1 MRVIGTVNVLKDA
14 DVQRAMVSASWA
26 IMGAGAAIALVL
38 WLVSLASGRHV
49 LEPVGPG
56 WVLGLVVA
64 SVVSLPVHELVH
76 AAAFV
81 ILGSSDVH
89 VSFGIKDFMLYTSA
103 NGAVLPRG
111 RFMAV
116 LLAPSVVVTA
126 LFVLLAGCVWH
137 APLFALLGAAFHLA
151 GCTGDLDMV
160 RIIALT
166 PAATFVRDSPA
177 GIDLLSEE

>member
-1 MRVIGTVNVLKDA
+1 MRVIGTVNVLEDT
-14 DVQRAMVSASWA
+14 DVQHAMVCASWA

-64 SVVSLPVHELVH
+64 SAVSLPVHELVH

-126 LFVLLAGCVWH
+126 LFVLAGCVWH
-137 APLFALLGAAFHLA
+137 APLFALLGGAFHLA

-177 GIDLLSEE
+177 GVDLLSEE

>member
-64 SVVSLPVHELVH
+64 SVVALPVHELVH

-81 ILGSSDVH
+81 ILGSSGVH
-89 VSFGIKDFMLYTSA
+89 VSFGIKDFM
-103 NGAVLPRG
+103 
-111 RFMAV
+111 FMAV

>member
-1 MRVIGTVNVLKDA
+1 VRVIGTVNVLEDA
-14 DVQRAMVSASWA
+14 GVQRAMVSASWA
-26 IMGAGAAIALVL
+26 IMGAGAAIAIVR
-38 WLVSLASGRHV
+38 WLVSLAFGGHV

-126 LFVLLAGCVWH
+126 LFVLAGCVWH

>member
-1 MRVIGTVNVLKDA
+1 MRVIGTVNVLEDA
-14 DVQRAMVSASWA
+14 GVQRAMVSASWA
-26 IMGAGAAIALVL
+26 IMGAGAAIAIVL
-38 WLVSLASGRHV
+38 WLVSLAFGGHV

-126 LFVLLAGCVWH
+126 LFVLAGCVWH

-151 GCTGDLDMV
+151 GCTGDLDMA
-160 RIIALT
+160 RIIGIT
-166 PAATFVRDSPA
+166 PAAAFVRDSPA

>member
-1 MRVIGTVNVLKDA
+1 MRVIGTVNVLEDA
-14 DVQRAMVSASWA
+14 GVQRAMVSASWA
-26 IMGAGAAIALVL
+26 IMGAGAAIAVVL
-38 WLVSLASGRHV
+38 WLVSLAFGGHV

-126 LFVLLAGCVWH
+126 LFVLAGCVWH

>member
-1 MRVIGTVNVLKDA
+1 MRVIGTVNVLEDA
-14 DVQRAMVSASWA
+14 GVQRAMVSASWA
-26 IMGAGAAIALVL
+26 IMGAGAAIAIVL
-38 WLVSLASGRHV
+38 WLVSLAFGGHV

-126 LFVLLAGCVWH
+126 LFVLAGCVWH

>member
-64 SVVSLPVHELVH
+64 SAVALPVHELVH

-81 ILGSSDVH
+81 ILGSSDVR

-126 LFVLLAGCVWH
+126 LFVLAGCVWH

>member
-56 WVLGLVVA
+56 WVLSLVVA
-64 SVVSLPVHELVH
+64 SAVALPVHELVH

-126 LFVLLAGCVWH
+126 LFVLAGCVWH

>member
-1 MRVIGTVNVLKDA
+1 MRVIGTVNVLEDA
-14 DVQRAMVSASWA
+14 GVQRAMVRASWIILA
-26 IMGAGAAIALVL
+26 VGATAAFVL
-38 WLVSLASGRHV
+38 RLASLALGRNV
-49 LEPVGPG
+49 TEPVGLG
-56 WVLGLVVA
+56 WALGLVAA
-64 SVVSLPVHELVH
+64 SVVALPVHELVH

-81 ILGSSDVH
+81 ILGSSGVH

-111 RFMAV
+111 RFMAA

-126 LFVLLAGCVWH
+126 LFVLAGCVWH

-151 GCTGDLDMV
+151 GCTGDLDMA
-160 RIIALT
+160 RIIGIT
-166 PAATFVRDSPA
+166 PAAAFVRDSPA

>member
-1 MRVIGTVNVLKDA
+1 MRVIGTVNVLEDT

-49 LEPVGPG
+49 LEPVGTG

-64 SVVSLPVHELVH
+64 SAVALPVHELVH

-81 ILGSSDVH
+81 ILGSSGVH

-126 LFVLLAGCVWH
+126 LFVLAGCVWH

-151 GCTGDLDMV
+151 GCTGDLDMA

>member
-64 SVVSLPVHELVH
+64 SVVALPVHELVH

-81 ILGSSDVH
+81 ILGSSGVH

-126 LFVLLAGCVWH
+126 LFVLAGCVWH
-137 APLFALLGAAFHLA
+137 APLFALLGGAFHLS

-160 RIIALT
+160 RIIGIT
-166 PAATFVRDSPA
+166 PAAAFVRDSPA

>member
-1 MRVIGTVNVLKDA
+1 VRVIGTVNVLEDA
-14 DVQRAMVSASWA
+14 GVQRAMVSASWA
-26 IMGAGAAIALVL
+26 IMGAGAAIAIVL
-38 WLVSLASGRHV
+38 WLVSLAFGGHV

-126 LFVLLAGCVWH
+126 LFVLAGCVWH

>member
-1 MRVIGTVNVLKDA
+1 MRVIGTVNVLEDA
-14 DVQRAMVSASWA
+14 DLQRSMVRASW
-26 IMGAGAAIALVL
+26 IILGVGATAAFAL
-38 WLVSLASGRHV
+38 WFASLALGRNV
-49 LEPVGPG
+49 TEPVGLG
-56 WVLGLVVA
+56 WALGLVAA
-64 SVVSLPVHELVH
+64 SVVALPVHELVH

-81 ILGSSDVH
+81 ILGSSGVH

>member
-26 IMGAGAAIALVL
+26 IMGAGAAIARVL

-64 SVVSLPVHELVH
+64 SVVALPVHELVH

-81 ILGSSDVH
+81 ILGSSGVH

-111 RFMAV
+111 RFMAA

-126 LFVLLAGCVWH
+126 LFVLAGCVWH

-177 GIDLLSEE
+177 GVDLLEEE

>member
-1 MRVIGTVNVLKDA
+1 MRVIGSVNVLEDA
-14 DVQRAMVSASWA
+14 GLQRSMVRASWA
-26 IMGAGAAIALVL
+26 IMGAGVGAAFALWIA
-38 WLVSLASGRHV
+38 SLASGWHV

-56 WVLGLVVA
+56 WLLGLVAA
-64 SVVSLPVHELVH
+64 SVVALPVHELVH

-81 ILGSSDVH
+81 LLGSGGVR
-89 VSFGIKDFMLYTSA
+89 VSFGFKDFMLYTSA
-103 NGAVLPRG
+103 DGAVLPRG
-111 RFMAV
+111 
-116 LLAPSVVVTA
+116 
-126 LFVLLAGCVWH
+126 WH

-177 GIDLLSEE
+177 GVDLLEEE

>member
-1 MRVIGTVNVLKDA
+1 MRVIGTVNVLEDA
-14 DVQRAMVSASWA
+14 GVQRAMVSASWA
-26 IMGAGAAIALVL
+26 IMGAGAAIAIVL
-38 WLVSLASGRHV
+38 WLVSLAFGGHV

-111 RFMAV
+111 RFMAA

-126 LFVLLAGCVWH
+126 LFVLAGCVWH